1 MIELDDNP
9 ERLDIGRIHGWLAG
23 SYWSPGI
30 ARSLVERAIAGSHP
44 LGAYRNG
51 EQVGFARAI
60 SDHATFAWLADVWV
74 DEAARGQGVGRA
86 MVRWF
91 IDHPRFAGI
100 RRIALST
107 WDAHGVYALPIGGV
121 VGLAGAISPRFVG
134 VDIGDHFKPG
144 ATPPSAVDGH
154 V

>member
-9 ERLDIGRIHGWLAG
+9 ERLDIRRIHGWLAG

-44 LGAYRNG
+44 LGVYRDG
-51 EQVGFARAI
+51 EQIGFARAI
-60 SDHATFAWLADVWV
+60 TDHATFAWLADVWV
-74 DEAARGQGVGRA
+74 DEGARGQGIGRA

-107 WDAHGVYALPIGGV
+107 WDAHGVYAELGFTP
-121 VGLAGAISPRFVG
+121 LLKASNYMERLSPDARAGQLKG
-134 VDIGDHFKPG
+134 Q
-144 ATPPSAVDGH
+144 
-154 V
+154 